1 MTIRDANLLIY
12 ATDTESS
19 HHGAS
24 LRWLEDI
31 LSVSE
36 TLGFAWAALITY
48 VRVCTNPRVFANPMT
63 VAEVLGY
70 VDGWLAQPNAT
81 IVHETRRHAAV
92 LRDLLV
98 PVGVTGDLTPDA
110 HLAALAVEHDTTLH
124 SADSDFARF
133 PAVRWFKPMQ

>member
-1 MTIRDANLLIY
+1 M
-12 ATDTESS
+12 
-19 HHGAS
+19 
-24 LRWLEDI
+24 
-31 LSVSE
+31 
-36 TLGFAWAALITY
+36 GFAWAALITY

-110 HLAALAVEHDTTLH
+110 HLAALAVEHDATLH

-133 PAVRWFKPMQ
+133 PAVRWFNPLQ

>member
-24 LRWLEDI
+24 LRWLEVI

-36 TLGFAWAALITY
+36 KVGFAWAALITY

-63 VAEVLGY
+63 VAEVLG
-70 VDGWLAQPNAT
+70 
-81 IVHETRRHAAV
+81 
-92 LRDLLV
+92 
-98 PVGVTGDLTPDA
+98 
-110 HLAALAVEHDTTLH
+110 
-124 SADSDFARF
+124 
-133 PAVRWFKPMQ
+133 